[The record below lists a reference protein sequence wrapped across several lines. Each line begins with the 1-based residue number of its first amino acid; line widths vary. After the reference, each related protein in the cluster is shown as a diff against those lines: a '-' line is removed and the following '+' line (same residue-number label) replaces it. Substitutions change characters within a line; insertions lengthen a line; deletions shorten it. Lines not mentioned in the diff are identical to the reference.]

1 MKINYLTLY
10 PEMFPSF
17 LGYAVTGRALEQGL
31 WSYNAVNIRDF
42 ATDNYKTVDD
52 TPFGGGAGQ
61 VMKADVVD
69 AAIRATYTKGALIY
83 MTPRGKPL
91 TQSDVVR
98 LSKQEELTILSGRFE
113 GIDERVIESWDFEQ
127 ISVGDYVLSGGE
139 PAALVLTDAVLRYV
153 PGVLGNAR
161 SVEEESF
168 SSGLLEYPQYTRPAL
183 WNDKPVPEVLVSGHH
198 QKICDWRLQKAI
210 EITQKQ
216 RPDLWQAY
224 QEKLKKG

>member
-31 WSYNAVNIRDF
+31 WTYNAVNIRDF

-183 WNDKPVPEVLVSGHH
+183 WNGKPVPEVLASGHH
-198 QKICDWRLQKAI
+198 QKICDWRLRKAI